1 MKYRILSS
9 ISALALS
16 LGLLSAFPVSAA
28 QSLPVTLTSK
38 DSAYS
43 AVDALVAFNDG
54 NATAVVAENGEFT
67 LPALKDGTYKM
78 SVQARSFVEREYD
91 VTFKEGSIV
100 SPPEIRLSLIGDI
113 SGDGAVN
120 ASDLLLLKS
129 HIKGVSTLDDYK
141 FKCADVDNSGD
152 LKATDLLKIKAHIK
166 GVSPLFNKPVTSA
179 HTHNWQP
186 VTTQIY
192 HEAEYATKTI
202 WMYNPQFYYGG
213 HPENCPWG
221 PNRLTPDRD
230 PDGWWQRRTSYDLLC
245 WHYGS
250 LEDVPD
256 EYKVWWITKDNCT
269 DYGISYDKWCNLPS
283 YGYDAHKGCYIATTD
298 YWGNVTEFNPEYDV
312 LVGIKATAQSK
323 AEKEY
328 KKQFGVSFSVGCNS
342 INNCYMPVA
351 QETICI
357 KDAWTEPKI
366 VARMCTACG
375 KIELV

>member
-1 MKYRILSS
+1 MKKRIISS

-43 AVDALVAFNDG
+43 AVYALVAFNDG

-67 LPALKDGTYKM
+67 VPALKDGTYKM
-78 SVQARSFVEREYD
+78 SVQALNFVEREYD

-152 LKATDLLKIKAHIK
+152 LKSTDLLKIKAHIK

-192 HEAEYATKTI
+192 HEAEYKTY
-202 WMYNPQFYYGG
+202 WMYTPAFYHGS
-213 HPENCPWG
+213 HPENCPYD

-245 WHYGS
+245 WYYGS
-250 LEDVPD
+250 LEKVPD
-256 EYKVWWITKDNCT
+256 EYKMEWITKDTCT
-269 DYGISYDKWCNLPS
+269 NYGISSSEWNNITSYDGS
-283 YGYDAHKGCYIATTD
+283 YIATTD
-298 YWGNVTEFNPEYDV
+298 YWGNITKFNPEYDV
-312 LVGIKATAQSK
+312 LVGIKSK
-323 AEKEY
+323 AEVNAKKAYE
-328 KKQFGVSFSVGCNS
+328 KQFGVSFYAGSNSVD
-342 INNCYMPVA
+342 NCYMPMARVLV
-351 QETICI
+351 
-357 KDAWTEPKI
+357 KNAWTEPKT

>member
-78 SVQARSFVEREYD
+78 SVQALNFVEREYD

-192 HEAEYATKTI
+192 HEAEYKTY
-202 WMYNPQFYYGG
+202 WMAGLQFYYGG
-213 HPENCPWG
+213 HPEHCTWG
-221 PNRLTPDRD
+221 PNRLTPDND

-245 WHYGS
+245 WYYDKS
-250 LEDVPD
+250 LENVPD
-256 EYKVWWITKDNCT
+256 EYKIQWITKDTCT
-269 DYGISYDKWCNLPS
+269 NYGISSSEWNNITS
-283 YGYDAHKGCYIATTD
+283 YNGYYIATTD

-312 LVGIKATAQSK
+312 LVGIKATASK
-323 AEKEY
+323 KAINAYED
-328 KKQFGVSFSVGCNS
+328 QFGVSFRAGCSNVGK
-342 INNCYMPVA
+342 CYMPVA
-351 QETICI
+351 RVLV
-357 KDAWTEPKI
+357 KDAWTEPKT

>member
-67 LPALKDGTYKM
+67 VPALKDGTYKM
-78 SVQARSFVEREYD
+78 SVQALNFVEREYD

-166 GVSPLFNKPVTSA
+166 CVSPLFNKPVTSA

-202 WMYNPQFYYGG
+202 WMYSPLTYDSTELNAELPYGS
-213 HPENCPWG
+213 
-221 PNRLTPDRD
+221 NRIIFDNDRNFT
-230 PDGWWQRRTSYDLLC
+230 RKNYYDLLC
-245 WHYGS
+245 YKYGS
-250 LEDVPD
+250 IYNIPN
-256 EYKVWWITKDNCT
+256 EYIVEWITKDNYS
-269 DYGISYDKWCNLPS
+269 DYGLSYKEFCRLPMTN
-283 YGYDAHKGCYIATTD
+283 YGN
-298 YWGNVTEFNPEYDV
+298 GNIVTFNPDLDIFVCIRGSAVGPEDYGWPGGSDCWEDEYQ
-312 LVGIKATAQSK
+312 A
-323 AEKEY
+323 
-328 KKQFGVSFSVGCNS
+328 
-342 INNCYMPVA
+342 VA

-357 KDAWTEPKI
+357 KEAWTEPKT